1 MRTLKSVTDN
11 GQRIKRTVGITL
23 DICMGMLFRKTHN
36 TAVYST
42 HNKIRLVKGG
52 KEYFTLLSQLINEAK
67 DSIHIRIYIW
77 DDDYTG
83 TEIAKQLI
91 GAVQRNVS
99 VFVVADGYASQCLSK
114 HFVKWLKSHGIKF
127 KYFEPLLKSHHFYFG
142 RRMHEKLAVI
152 DGGKALVGGINF
164 ADRYN
169 DLGDEPA
176 WLDYALL
183 VEGEA
188 AEQLQQY
195 CQAGWHNSIKYFP
208 KELTPPADCRDCS
221 VRISRNDWVNGK
233 HEIWR
238 TYSNGFKQSDE
249 SITIM
254 CSYFLPG
261 RILRNRLSNAVKRGV
276 KVKLILAGP
285 SDVKLAKY
293 AERYLYGL
301 LLEKGIEIYEYQP
314 TILHAKMMVV
324 DRHWVTIGSYN
335 VNNVSAY
342 ASVEL
347 NLDIRN
353 KAFALSI
360 QQLMNKIIEHDCI
373 KVSEKK
379 FTANTN
385 FLARLLQRSAYEI
398 VRAVINLSTFYF
410 RHE

>member
-1 MRTLKSVTDN
+1 MSFGKINNTSVY
-11 GQRIKRTVGITL
+11 
-23 DICMGMLFRKTHN
+23 C
-36 TAVYST
+36 T

-52 KEYFTLLSQLINEAK
+52 IEYFTLLGQLLNEAK
-67 DSIHIRIYIW
+67 KSIYIKIYIW
-77 DDDYTG
+77 DDDETG
-83 TEIAKQLI
+83 MHIANQLI
-91 GAVQRNVS
+91 DAVKRNVS
-99 VFVVADGYASQCLSK
+99 VFVVADGYASQRLSK
-114 HFVKWLKSHGIKF
+114 RFVKWIKQNGIRF

-142 RRMHEKLAVI
+142 RRMHEKLVVI
-152 DGGKALVGGINF
+152 DGEKALVGGINF

-169 DLGDEPA
+169 DIESRSA

-188 AEQLQQY
+188 AEQLHKY
-195 CQAGWHNSIKYFP
+195 CQSSWGNSKGDLF
-208 KELTPPADCRDCS
+208 KKTLPPIDNVCS

-233 HEIWR
+233 HEVWR
-238 TYSNGFKQSDE
+238 TYSNWFKLSEE

-261 RILRNRLSNAVKRGV
+261 RILRNRLGKAAKRGA

-301 LLEKGIEIYEYQP
+301 MLKNGIEIYEYQP

-324 DRHWVTIGSYN
+324 DKHWVTIGSYN

-353 KAFALSI
+353 KPFAASVQEI
-360 QQLMNKIIEHDCI
+360 MNNIIANDCI
-373 KVSEKK
+373 KV
-379 FTANTN
+379 TAKNFISNTS
-385 FLARLLQRSAYEI
+385 FVRRFLQRSAYEI
-398 VRAVINLSTFYF
+398 VRAIINLSTFYF
-410 RHE
+410 KHE